1 MKYSRFLHVLGVLM
15 IALGTR
21 AGAQTKAALVL
32 RGNLLDLKVAPAAC
46 CVVTAID
53 LTKGIVS
60 GRETATGYT
69 FKFTVIPGMMSAQDS
84 AQLIRKIT
92 INQKVWASLQGKGVK
107 VLYDKPICCMIIEE
121 ADH

>member
-1 MKYSRFLHVLGVLM
+1 MKYFRGLSVLGVLM
-15 IALGTR
+15 ITLSTR
-21 AGAQTKAALVL
+21 AGAQAIKPVVP
-32 RGNLLDLKVAPAAC
+32 RGDLLNLKIAPPAC

-53 LTKGIVS
+53 LVKGVVS

-69 FKFTVIPGMMSAQDS
+69 FKFTVLPGIMSAQDS
-84 AQLIRKIT
+84 AHLVRSIT

-107 VLYDKPICCMIIEE
+107 VVYDKPICCMIIEE